1 MSTGL
6 DDDEDFSQA
15 KTSPSEDPFYL
26 NKTLSYYGAF
36 AATAIPPVFGLVVL
50 FGVCDCVAY
59 LARWRIKK
67 RNPEE
72 WRRFSRRQSRT
83 PTFAHTQMMLNAM
96 RKFSSESATEN
107 GEPVVLTKV
116 KVDGKQQLK

>member
-26 NKTLSYYGAF
+26 NKTLGYYGAF
-36 AATAIPPVFGLVVL
+36 AVTAIPPVFGLVVL

-96 RKFSSESATEN
+96 RKVRSKNVTEN
-107 GEPVVLTKV
+107 GEPVGLTKV
-116 KVDGKQQLK
+116 KVDGTVTIK